1 MYNVIKKWR
10 GVKNSENIMLLENT
24 KIIMIE
30 KRIDKKNVEN

>member
-1 MYNVIKKWR
+1 MFDIVKKWR
-10 GVKNSENIMLLENT
+10 GVKNSENMLLENT